1 MKIQGL
7 ITVLITSIII
17 RDLKNLL
24 PQLSYLTALDIY
36 LWTCFLFVFAA
47 LLEYITLNIIMR
59 QRANAGSKV
68 KVIMKIKKRIEK

>member
-47 LLEYITLNIIMR
+47 VLEYIILNIIMR

-68 KVIMKIKKRIEK
+68 KVI